1 LSFAETSKA
10 RWAWKLD
17 TIKLCSITYKN
28 VPNTQS
34 LFVANMKKKSY
45 ARVLPMLVQHE
56 ELTADYKVLRVLVR
70 QQVDSVSKTKR
81 NESLEFLIEHTC
93 KNLPSTRGQ
102 GLSLQADRYGNKL
115 LGEDESSDPDLR
127 AARLIA
133 SGV

>member
-1 LSFAETSKA
+1 
-10 RWAWKLD
+10 
-17 TIKLCSITYKN
+17 
-28 VPNTQS
+28 
-34 LFVANMKKKSY
+34 
-45 ARVLPMLVQHE
+45 MLVQHE